1 MNDWT
6 IFLSV
11 GLLIHALFFIGWL
24 VGKKVTNYS
33 LVDALWAFG
42 IALSGILFALLG
54 NGDEPKRIAAGA
66 LAAFWGIRLGYHLQK
81 RIRKHHPT
89 EDSRYQKLREIWQGR
104 VHSAFFWFFQA
115 QALSVLILALPYFLV
130 SRDATPWGLFETI
143 GLTIALIG
151 ICGEILSDHR
161 LSTFVENRTDPNAI
175 CKTGLWRYSRHPNY
189 FFEMVIW
196 IGVYLFACG
205 SAFGWATLHAPVI
218 ITYLLLK
225 VTGIP
230 PSEASSLKKK
240 GDRYRQY
247 QRTTSPFIPL
257 PPKSP

>member
-1 MNDWT
+1 MPQPLSLIET
-6 IFLSV
+6 LHLTLVLAPTLVMILSV
-11 GLLIHALFFIGWL
+11 TLTPTSNL
-24 VGKKVTNYS
+24 V
-33 LVDALWAFG
+33 L
-42 IALSGILFALLG
+42 
-54 NGDEPKRIAAGA
+54 
-66 LAAFWGIRLGYHLQK
+66 
-81 RIRKHHPT
+81 
-89 EDSRYQKLREIWQGR
+89 
-104 VHSAFFWFFQA
+104 
-115 QALSVLILALPYFLV
+115 
-130 SRDATPWGLFETI
+130 

-151 ICGEILSDHR
+151 ICGEILSDHQ